1 MFNKKSLITFVGI
14 FLITLLLCL
23 PASTY
28 AQEDEIPPANDESDT
43 FGGASPD
50 ALIILDLSGSML
62 WNPAGDTKEYGSSL
76 ACTPDTTNC
85 ADYSV
90 YCSDGYCSSGSISVR
105 PNCNINCSRVAIAKR
120 ALFNVLD
127 YDSDGDIDKDDAL
140 AMNVRIGYMRFR
152 DGDDKLGDY
161 ASGRN
166 KLVTELSKPGKNTGT
181 SYSQTYC
188 GSNQTCSLGSTCN
201 SEVCINYNKAP
212 SGGTPLAASLKEA
225 KKYLDAHKDVDP
237 GKACRKKFIIL
248 VTDGAD
254 TYACNGTGAE
264 CQAHMYERRRE
275 VVAAAKALNDHG
287 YRVFVIGFGSTMP
300 EYLQNTL
307 NWMAY
312 YGGTD
317 DSEEDNTGTTTAYSI
332 PKGSDCNGASP
343 SNCCV
348 FDTIAGTCPF
358 PATTASAC
366 YPEGVNAS
374 CELSSESAD
383 VCQGASTA
391 SFKADS
397 LDPGYLSLSGYAFI
411 AADADKLTKS
421 LKTALNV
428 ISGESYSFTQA
439 SIQAVRTSDENFIYE
454 ASFETQSCPLWH
466 GHLKRYNINDD
477 GSIVTSTE
485 WDAATVINAQSA
497 SDRNIK
503 TLIGG
508 SLVDFNTS
516 NGNITAAHLNAAD
529 TTEKDKIMNFIR
541 GGDQY
546 ETSPDKYW
554 RLGDIFH
561 SSPMSI
567 GTPNALFYDQWDLAT
582 PKAYETY
589 RANHIR
595 TSVAGDGIRV
605 MLVGANDGQL
615 HAFKAGELG
624 SPIYGGKELWS
635 FIPPN
640 QLRRLKLIYH
650 PDSEHPS
657 DKSRQYYVDGPTSA
671 AEIWVKG
678 STPETDITA
687 TTKTVSEWKTLMVTS
702 LGRGGTT
709 TLWSSDTSCFSNI
722 SSYFSPY
729 WTATHQN
736 YCGYYA
742 FDVSDTNDDTLNW
755 PFLWRLGAT
764 TGMPEAEGK
773 YLGQPWSKMFI
784 GRVRID
790 NKEKWVGFIGGGYSG
805 CGKATGK
812 TCSLDGGPDVR
823 GKGFYVVDLSNG
835 DILWKYTY
843 ANNSNMNYD
852 LVAGPAVVDYD
863 NDGFLDRA
871 YIGDLGGS
879 IWRFQFCKK
888 SDATSCGI
896 ANWTGGMLFDDTAAS
911 GIRPIYT
918 SAAVSLD
925 KSYNLWVYVGTG
937 DKTQPTRPQASDR
950 FYAIKDRKSNGEA
963 PYDVGDLDQVDEGS
977 AADVY
982 TDGNTASDNGWYM
995 VFGANEKVLADP
1007 TIYQGRLYFTTYT
1020 PSPQSDTSD
1029 PCSAPGTSSFYNMDY
1044 ITAKGNW
1051 GGGTTAK
1058 YISTEGTGV
1067 ASSVVVS
1074 VGPDG
1079 TANLYYSQSV
1089 GQHIQQLSDPN
1100 LSNDP
1105 RGSLIYWHDR
1115 RIQP

>member
-1 MFNKKSLITFVGI
+1 MFSKRSLITFVGI
-14 FLITLLLCL
+14 FLIALFMCA
-23 PASTY
+23 PVSVW
-28 AQEDEIPPANDESDT
+28 AQTDDEIPPANDEQDT

-50 ALIILDLSGSML
+50 ALIILDISGSMD
-62 WNPAGDTKEYGSSL
+62 WNPAGGDHKYGMDTDTACAGPFYSSTGSGHNL
-76 ACTPDTTNC
+76 
-85 ADYSV
+85 
-90 YCSDGYCSSGSISVR
+90 
-105 PNCNINCSRVAIAKR
+105 NCSRIAIAKR
-120 ALFNVLD
+120 ALFKVMD
-127 YDSDGDIDKDDAL
+127 YDNDNDIDKDDAL
-140 AMNVRIGYMRFR
+140 GLGVRIGYMRFR
-152 DGDDKLGDY
+152 EGDDTLGNY
-161 ASGRN
+161 ASGKN
-166 KLVTELSKPGKNTGT
+166 KLVTEISASGKNTGT
-181 SYSQTYC
+181 SYQKTYC
-188 GSNQTCSLGSTCN
+188 GSNTSCNIGSTCG
-201 SEVCINYNKAP
+201 SEVCINYNKSP
-212 SGGTPLAASLKEA
+212 DGGTPLAASLKEA
-225 KKYLDAHKDVDP
+225 KKYLDAHKAADP
-237 GKACRKKFIIL
+237 GKACRKKFVIL
-248 VTDGAD
+248 VSDGAD
-254 TYACNGTGAE
+254 TYACDGSGAE

-275 VVAAAKALNDHG
+275 VVAAAKALYDHG
-287 YRVFVIGFGSTMP
+287 YKVFVIGFGSTMP
-300 EYLQNTL
+300 DYLKYTL

-312 YGGTD
+312 HGGTD
-317 DSEEDNTGTTTAYSI
+317 DSEADNTGAVTAYSI
-332 PKGSDCNGASP
+332 PRGTGCGTASP

-348 FDTIAGTCPF
+348 FSTTAGTCPF

-366 YPEGVNAS
+366 YPAGVTAS
-374 CELSSESAD
+374 CQEDASESSA
-383 VCQGASTA
+383 VCQGASETD
-391 SFKADS
+391 FKANA
-397 LDPGYLSLSGYAFI
+397 LDPGYLALNGYAFI
-411 AADADKLTKS
+411 AADAEKLTKS
-421 LKTALNV
+421 LQAALSV

-439 SIQAVRTSDENFIYE
+439 SIQAIRTSDENFIYE

-466 GHLKRYNINDD
+466 GHLKRYNINAD
-477 GSIVTSTE
+477 GSIVTPST
-485 WDAATVINAQSA
+485 WDTATVLNAQSA

-508 SLVDFNTS
+508 SLVDFKTS
-516 NGNITAAHLNAAD
+516 DASVTEAHLNASDA
-529 TTEKDKIMNFIR
+529 TERSNIINFIR
-541 GGDQY
+541 GGDEY
-546 ETSPDKYW
+546 ETDKYW

-567 GTPNALFYDQWDLAT
+567 GTPNALFYDRWDLAT

-595 TSVAGDGIRV
+595 TSAAGDGIRV

-624 SPIYGGKELWS
+624 NPIQGGSELWS

-650 PDSEHPS
+650 SDSEHPS

-671 AEIWVKG
+671 AEIWVNDG
-678 STPETDITA
+678 VDTAITA

-709 TLWSSDTSCFSNI
+709 TLWSSSTSCD
-722 SSYFSPY
+722 SSSAAGFSPY
-729 WTATHQN
+729 WTATHTN

-755 PFLWRLGAT
+755 PFLWRLGAN
-764 TGMPEAEGK
+764 TGLPEAEGK
-773 YLGQPWSKMFI
+773 YLGQPWGKMFI
-784 GRVRID
+784 GRVRI
-790 NKEKWVGFIGGGYSG
+790 NNVEKWVGFIGGGYSG
-805 CGKATGK
+805 CGKASGNVCK
-812 TCSLDGGPDVR
+812 SDGGPDVR

-863 NDGFLDRA
+863 NDGFVDRA

-879 IWRFQFCKK
+879 VWRFQFCKK
-888 SDATSCGI
+888 TDATSCGV
-896 ANWTGGMLFDDTAAS
+896 ANWTGGMFFDDHAGS

-925 KSYNLWVYVGTG
+925 KSYNLWVYVGSG
-937 DKTQPTRPQASDR
+937 DKTQPTKPQASDR
-950 FYAIKDRKSNGEA
+950 FYAIKDRRSNGEA
-963 PYDVGDLDQVDEGS
+963 PYVVGDLDQINETSLTDVFTDSNLSS
-977 AADVY
+977 A
-982 TDGNTASDNGWYM
+982 NGWYM

-1029 PCSAPGTSSFYNMDY
+1029 PCGAPGSSNFYNLDY

-1051 GGGTTAK
+1051 GAGSTAGTKFIT
-1058 YISTEGTGV
+1058 STGTGV
-1067 ASSVVVS
+1067 SSSVVVS

-1079 TANLYYSQSV
+1079 GANLYYSQSV
-1089 GQHIQQLSDPN
+1089 GQHIQELSDPN
-1100 LSNDP
+1100 LANDP